1 MSQKKVTRTTRA
13 SATVLSDSEDSEPE
27 EEPIAEDAIE
37 TEEAILERA
46 VKIITPAEA
55 KKAAAQLIEAKK

>member
-27 EEPIAEDAIE
+27 EEPIAEDEIE
-37 TEEAILERA
+37 TAEDILERA
-46 VKIITPAEA
+46 VKIITPVEA
-55 KKAAAQLIEAKK
+55 KKAAAKLIEAKK